1 MLAYFS
7 LGAFVGSFLVA
18 QDVPV
23 YYPQT
28 QHYPTQ
34 AIPAQS
40 IQTQYYPTQSIP
52 IQSTPIQSTPIQSV
66 PVQSFPNQSFPTQS
80 LQTQLP
86 QVNFPQYSN
95 GVSGGTI
102 IDSGFFITPPTTQ
115 SALPALSPGIVNR
128 LPAGQDAIRLGI
140 VPQAKQGV
148 ASEKATPAMPTTPTN
163 EFGKLN
169 QGGVVQDAFAGQA
182 VEVQPT
188 TSGVVEV
195 YKSGEQSN
203 MPNTV
208 VDSGESDWTKQ
219 KDAVVQANE
228 EYKNAIEENE
238 LLSERLKTL
247 ADQNGAIEKETFATA
262 ADDQSVAPLDPGFS
276 NSNLSENQFA
286 DSNLTDMNNDF
297 GSTEVAPPVPFEPVP
312 SEPVPSGTVLS
323 EPVRSET
330 VASEMI
336 PPELVASELIPSEL
350 VAGES
355 SDIEIDLGNELVVSN
370 EDMVKS
376 SEVTVLKPAI
386 SGFEGLGGAEACKNE
401 LGSKVNTSA
410 TFNGAASVGDAVN
423 GVIGKANG
431 IADGSDLN
439 GSDLNSGLL
448 DGVTHTVATSTP
460 IAETTGGLAS
470 GQVSGTINPT
480 SSFGGLSFLK
490 WAIPLILMGL
500 AFGFY
505 FFFGKRK
512 RRGLGDY

>member
-34 AIPAQS
+34 SIPTQS

-52 IQSTPIQSTPIQSV
+52 IQSTPIQSI
-66 PVQSFPNQSFPTQS
+66 PVQSFPTHSFPAQS
-80 LQTQLP
+80 SQTQLP
-86 QVNFPQYSN
+86 QINFPQYSN

-102 IDSGFFITPPTTQ
+102 IDSGFFITPSTIQ

-140 VPQAKQGV
+140 VPQAKQGL
-148 ASEKATPAMPTTPTN
+148 ATETAPTMPATPTN

-169 QGGVVQDAFAGQA
+169 QGVMQDAFAGQA

-195 YKSGEQSN
+195 YKSDEQSN
-203 MPNTV
+203 MPNAI
-208 VDSGESDWTKQ
+208 VDSGASDWAKQ

-228 EYKNAIEENE
+228 EYKNAIEENA
-238 LLSERLKTL
+238 LLSEKLKTL
-247 ADQNGAIEKETFATA
+247 ADENGAIEKETFATSS
-262 ADDQSVAPLDPGFS
+262 DDQSVAPLDPGFS
-276 NSNLSENQFA
+276 NSNLSENHLA
-286 DSNLTDMNNDF
+286 DSNFTDMNLNDLDL
-297 GSTEVAPPVPFEPVP
+297 TKVAPPVP
-312 SEPVPSGTVLS
+312 SES
-323 EPVRSET
+323 VRSES

-336 PPELVASELIPSEL
+336 PPELVADEN
-350 VAGES
+350 
-355 SDIEIDLGNELVVSN
+355 SDIEIDLGNELVVN
-370 EDMVKS
+370 NDDEMVKS

-386 SGFEGLGGAEACKNE
+386 SGFEGLGGAEASEKNE
-401 LGSKVNTSA
+401 DSSKLNTSA
-410 TFNGAASVGDAVN
+410 TLTVNGVPVRFGDAEN
-423 GVIGKANG
+423 EVIGKANG

-439 GSDLNSGLL
+439 GGLV
-448 DGVTHTVATSTP
+448 DGITHAVATSTP
-460 IAETTGGLAS
+460 NAETNGGLTS
-470 GQVSGTINPT
+470 GQVSETINPT
-480 SSFGGLSFLK
+480 SFGGLGFLK

-512 RRGLGDY
+512 RRELGDY

>member
-1 MLAYFS
+1 MFTHSLIKSMLAYFS

-23 YYPQT
+23 YYPQA
-28 QHYPTQ
+28 QHYPT
-34 AIPAQS
+34 QS

-52 IQSTPIQSTPIQSV
+52 IQSTPIQSIPVQSV
-66 PVQSFPNQSFPTQS
+66 PVQSFPTHSFPAQS

-86 QVNFPQYSN
+86 QINFPQYSN

-102 IDSGFFITPPTTQ
+102 IDSGFFITPSTIQ

-140 VPQAKQGV
+140 VPQAKQGL
-148 ASEKATPAMPTTPTN
+148 ATETAPTMPATPTN

-169 QGGVVQDAFAGQA
+169 QGVMQDAFAGQA

-195 YKSGEQSN
+195 YKSDEQSN
-203 MPNTV
+203 MPNAI
-208 VDSGESDWTKQ
+208 VDSGASDWAKQ

-228 EYKNAIEENE
+228 EYKNAIEQNA
-238 LLSERLKTL
+238 LLSEKLKTL
-247 ADQNGAIEKETFATA
+247 ADENGAIEKETFATSS
-262 ADDQSVAPLDPGFS
+262 DDQSVAPLDPGFS
-276 NSNLSENQFA
+276 NSNLSENHLA
-286 DSNLTDMNNDF
+286 DSNFTDMNLNDLDL
-297 GSTEVAPPVPFEPVP
+297 TKVAPPVP
-312 SEPVPSGTVLS
+312 SETVLS
-323 EPVRSET
+323 ESVPSESVRSEE

-336 PPELVASELIPSEL
+336 PPELVASEMIPSEL
-350 VAGES
+350 FADEN
-355 SDIEIDLGNELVVSN
+355 SDIEIDLGDELVVSN
-370 EDMVKS
+370 DEMVKS

-386 SGFEGLGGAEACKNE
+386 SGFEGLGGAEASEKNE
-401 LGSKVNTSA
+401 DSSKLNTSA
-410 TFNGAASVGDAVN
+410 TLTVNGVPVRFGDAEN
-423 GVIGKANG
+423 EVIGKANG

-439 GSDLNSGLL
+439 GGLV
-448 DGVTHTVATSTP
+448 DGITHAVATSTP
-460 IAETTGGLAS
+460 NAETNGGLTS
-470 GQVSGTINPT
+470 GQVSETINPT
-480 SSFGGLSFLK
+480 SFGGLGFLK

-512 RRGLGDY
+512 RRELGDY